1 MGPYLWGNYKMSP
14 FLTLP
19 FPFVTN
25 GPHQDFTL
33 NIHIISLSLSQY
45 VLTLVHFCCAKHY
58 QFLHHSPFSRF
69 LYSCDNY
76 SPGFSLWD
84 WGAYLTVG
92 RRPKKMRDLHPSTL
106 QTRCSSLTGCYCN
119 CWIHPSSKHNI
130 CPVTSNTKLTRWWTP
145 LRTFLNLLND
155 R

>member
-45 VLTLVHFCCAKHY
+45 VLTLVHFCGAKHY
-58 QFLHHSPFSRF
+58 QFLHQSPFSRF

-119 CWIHPSSKHNI
+119 CWICTHP
-130 CPVTSNTKLTRWWTP
+130 NTPFAQWLPIQNWP
-145 LRTFLNLLND
+145 DDGLH
-155 R
+155 